1 MREFISNFSEQ
12 FDETEKSLFTAATKF
27 RDLEEWNSL
36 IALSVIGMVDEQY
49 DVQLKGKDI
58 RNAQTIEEL
67 YNMVKSYLK

>member
-1 MREFISNFSEQ
+1 LREFISNFSEQ